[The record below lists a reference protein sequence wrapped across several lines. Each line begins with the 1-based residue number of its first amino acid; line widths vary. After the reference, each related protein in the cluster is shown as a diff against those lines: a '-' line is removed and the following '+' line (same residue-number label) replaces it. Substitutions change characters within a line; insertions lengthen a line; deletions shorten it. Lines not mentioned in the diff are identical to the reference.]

1 MAHWPK
7 HKSVCGLLAAPTEST
22 SSTTLTAEEQKAK
35 ELADKLAAAK
45 AKIKAKKENKFG
57 PRVVG
62 NR

>member
-1 MAHWPK
+1 
-7 HKSVCGLLAAPTEST
+7 VCGLLAAPVSDAP
-22 SSTTLTAEEQKAK
+22 TLSAEEQKQK

>member
-1 MAHWPK
+1 MAHWPR
-7 HKSVCGLLAAPTEST
+7 HKATCGLLAAPAEAAPVL
-22 SSTTLTAEEQKAK
+22 SSEEQKAK
-35 ELADKLAAAK
+35 DLADKLAAAK